1 MSDALYEARH
11 NLLQQLAAVEVQI
24 AKAYVTNHAQ
34 NEAGLDMYAV
44 TQMNLDS
51 VRDDLEDAIEHLLN
65 CPLMLMTEAMDAAGY
80 TADDIHDAFDA
91 GDKWVFVYEDQAE
104 GGYGVGLF
112 TKPTATKAG
121 DYYGEPLS
129 EGADLP
135 VAIAIAKA
143 VSKAASK

>member
-11 NLLQQLAAVEVQI
+11 NLIQQLAAVEVQI
-24 AKAYVTNHAQ
+24 ARAYVNSKD
-34 NEAGLDMYAV
+34 NEAELDVHAV
-44 TQMNLDS
+44 SQMNMET
-51 VRDDLEDAIEHLLN
+51 VREDLEDAIEHLLN

-80 TADDIHDAFDA
+80 TSDDIHDAFDA
-91 GDKWVFVYEDQAE
+91 GDKWVFVCEDQAE
-104 GGYGVGLF
+104 GGYMVGQF

-143 VSKAASK
+143 VVKAASK